1 MRTGRPTVAIVL
13 TDAERK
19 HLESLARRSRTAPGA
34 RTGQGR
40 SRGQTLQQA
49 TRSAKLRSRAPWP
62 RAVHAAVAALLL
74 WGAAPAAT
82 VQAQDDT
89 PSAPQNL
96 AAVAG
101 DTQVTITWDPPA
113 DDGGSDLTGYQIRG
127 GLQTSWVS
135 LSATETGPATF
146 PNLENGR
153 EYTFD
158 VRAVNDNGDGDIAS
172 VKATPRGAPSAPRN
186 LAASPGDAQ
195 VTLTW
200 SPPAEDGGADITGYQ
215 YQVDDGGWNG
225 AGGADARSVVV
236 SSGLE
241 NGQSYTFSLRAVNDV
256 GEGAAATVD
265 ATPRATITAPS
276 APQNLAAEPGDTQ
289 VTLTWSP
296 PANDGGAD
304 ITGYEYQV
312 DRGGWNGAGGA
323 DARSVVVSDLENLR
337 QYSFSLRALNGGT
350 EAGAAASVNA
360 TPRAATT
367 APSAPQN
374 LAAVA
379 GDTQVTITWDP
390 PADDGGSDVTG
401 YQIRGGL
408 QTSWVSLSATETGP
422 ATFPNLENGREY
434 TFEVRAVNEIGP
446 GAIASVNATPRGTP
460 SAPQNLAAS
469 PGDTEVT
476 ITWDP
481 PAEDGGSDVTGYE
494 FQVDQGDWK
503 KADTNGARSL
513 VVKELKNE
521 QSYTFSLRAVNG
533 IGPGASASV
542 NATPRAKITTPS
554 APRDLAAS
562 PGNGK
567 VTLTWSP
574 PANDGGADVTGYEF
588 QVDQGDWK
596 DAGGADARSVVVDD
610 LENGREYTLS
620 LRAGNETG
628 PGAVATVDAT
638 PRAAITA
645 PSAPRN
651 LAASPGNALVTI
663 TWEPP
668 ADDGGSALTGYQM
681 RGGLQTSWVTLQATE
696 TGPATFPNL
705 ENGREYTFEV
715 RAVNDIGPGPTASV
729 NATPR
734 AAPTAPRNLAASPR
748 DARVTLTWEPPAEDG
763 GAAITGYQY
772 QVDQEG
778 WINAGTAAARS
789 VVVTDLKNEQS
800 YTFSLRAVNGLGP
813 GAVEM
818 VEATPRSGADAVAP
832 KPPRNVR
839 VSPRDTT
846 ATLTW
851 EPPADDGGSD
861 VTGYQYQV
869 DRTDGGSDV
878 TGYEYQVDRTDW
890 KDAGTADARSADVT
904 GLENGRDYTFAVR
917 ALNGIGPGAADTVEA
932 TPRPGAIAPTAPRGL
947 AAVPGDA
954 EMTLTWSPP
963 ANDGGSAV
971 TGYQYQVD
979 QGAWINAGAAAVRS
993 VVVSGLKSVRS
1004 YAFAVRAVNGT
1015 GPGAVATVQATPRA
1029 AATVPSAPRNLAA
1042 APGDAEVTLTWE
1054 PSANDGGSAVT
1065 GYQYQVDRGGWKS
1078 AGAAAARSVVVRG
1091 LENGRRY
1098 TFAVRAVNGTGPGA
1112 VATVRATPRTVPSAP
1127 RNLAAAPGDAEV
1139 TLTWEPPA
1147 DDGGSAVT
1155 GYQYQVDRGG
1165 WKSAGAAAARSVTV
1179 TGLENGRRY
1188 TFAVRAV
1195 SRTGPGAVATVR
1207 ATPRTEPS
1215 APRNLA
1221 AAPGDAEV
1229 TLTWEPP
1236 ADDGGSAVTGYQYRV
1251 DQGGWKSAGAAAARS
1266 VTVTGL
1272 ENGRQ
1277 YTFAVRAVNGAGSGP
1292 PAEVTA
1298 RLNRSP
1304 VFERSTY
1311 SFELPEHRDG
1321 SAQPVEL
1328 GSVTAEDPD
1337 GDELTYGLSSGDRE
1351 RFAVGSQDGALTYI
1365 GPGES
1370 LEREPNRY
1378 DLTVLARDS
1387 FGAEALAQV
1396 VVTVTVNER
1405 LVRAVAG
1412 DTLAAMGRGHL
1423 ASARMTLGRRVT
1435 AGRGEQSRLT
1445 VLGQSVPL
1453 GTAAAH
1459 AAAERMALSLLSPMD
1474 TATYG
1479 APGRGLGLSSPA
1491 GRQPGAAPA
1500 PGGSSGGWNQGLTGT
1515 SFLLAQGDG
1524 DPGEARPAGRFTV
1537 WGQGDVQMFRGTP
1550 SAVTGYE
1557 GDVRTAYLGID
1568 SRLTDRWLAGVAL
1581 ARSWAAGDWHAGTAR
1596 GRMTTT
1602 LTAVHPYLHW
1612 SDGATSVWTMV
1623 GGGRGTAANERA
1635 VTGGQETSG
1644 LELRLGLVE
1653 ARRRLGTV
1661 GGGVQL
1667 GLRGDAAWAQLTT
1680 EAGDEAIDALRVEV
1694 NQVRAGVELTRPF
1707 RMSNGLA
1714 LAPFGELNLRRDG
1727 GAGQGGDG
1735 LEVAGGLRASGGTIR
1750 VDAQARLLALH
1761 SADGYQERGA
1771 SLTFSVG
1778 EGARRPGLTLSLAP
1792 RWGNGASSGALWQ
1805 DHVHRRYA
1813 PGAAAEERAM
1823 DARVDYG
1830 VPSFGGRLLT
1840 SFGVYGQ
1847 SQYGRRLQVGIRLGS
1862 LTGATNE
1869 FLQVEMSGERY
1880 SRPGGPADNRV
1891 SLSGLITFGG
1901 RDRNVEASRGLRS
1914 TFAAIGEA
1922 PAGKDSR
1929 RQRLH
1934 PTCTLFPANP
1944 KPPSP

>member
-1 MRTGRPTVAIVL
+1 MNIRTGRPTVAIVL

-34 RTGQGR
+34 RTGQGT

-49 TRSAKLRSRAPWP
+49 TRSAKLRCRTPSP

-74 WGAAPAAT
+74 CAAAPVAT
-82 VQAQDDT
+82 VQAQATT

-96 AAVAG
+96 EAEAG
-101 DTQVTITWDPPA
+101 DTVVRITWEPPA
-113 DDGGSDLTGYQIRG
+113 DDGGSELTGYKMRG
-127 GLQTSWVS
+127 GLQTTWASIP
-135 LSATETGPATF
+135 ATENGPANF

-153 EYTFD
+153 EYTFE
-158 VRAVNDNGDGDIAS
+158 VRAVNEVGDGDIAS
-172 VKATPRGAPSAPRN
+172 VKATPRGAPSAPQS

-265 ATPRATITAPS
+265 ATPQATVTAPS
-276 APQNLAAEPGDTQ
+276 APQNLAAEPGDSQ

-312 DRGGWNGAGGA
+312 DQGGWNGAGGS
-323 DARSVVVSDLENLR
+323 DARSVVVSNLENLR

-360 TPRAATT
+360 TPRAAIT
-367 APSAPQN
+367 APSVPRN
-374 LAAVA
+374 LEAEV
-379 GDTQVTITWDP
+379 GDTLVRITWDP
-390 PADDGGSDVTG
+390 PADNGGSDLTG
-401 YQIRGGL
+401 YQMRGGL
-408 QTSWVSLSATETGP
+408 QTTWASIPATETGP
-422 ATFPNLENGREY
+422 ANFPNLENGREY

-446 GAIASVNATPRGTP
+446 GPTASVKATPRG
-460 SAPQNLAAS
+460 
-469 PGDTEVT
+469 
-476 ITWDP
+476 
-481 PAEDGGSDVTGYE
+481 
-494 FQVDQGDWK
+494 
-503 KADTNGARSL
+503 
-513 VVKELKNE
+513 
-521 QSYTFSLRAVNG
+521 
-533 IGPGASASV
+533 
-542 NATPRAKITTPS
+542 
-554 APRDLAAS
+554 
-562 PGNGK
+562 
-567 VTLTWSP
+567 
-574 PANDGGADVTGYEF
+574 
-588 QVDQGDWK
+588 
-596 DAGGADARSVVVDD
+596 
-610 LENGREYTLS
+610 
-620 LRAGNETG
+620 
-628 PGAVATVDAT
+628 
-638 PRAAITA
+638 A

-651 LAASPGNALVTI
+651 LAASPGDARVTLTWSAPEEDGGSDITGYQYQVDDDGWQGAGGADARTVVVSSGLENGRSYTFSLRAVNDVGDGAVATVDATPEAVITAPTAPRNLAAEAGDTTVTLTWSAPANDGGADITGYEYRVDQGGWQNAGAADARSVVASNLENLRQYTFSLRALNGGTEAGVAATVDATPRAAVTAPSAPRNLAAAAGDTLVRI

-668 ADDGGSALTGYQM
+668 ADDGGSDLTGYQM
-681 RGGLQTSWVTLQATE
+681 RGGLQTTWASIPATA
-696 TGPATFPNL
+696 TGPANFPNL

-715 RAVNDIGPGPTASV
+715 RAVNDVGPGPIASVKATPRGAPSAPRNLAASPGDARVTLTWSLPEDDGGADITGYQYQVDDDGWQNAGAAGARSVVVSSGLENDTSYTFSLRAVNDVGEGAVATV
-729 NATPR
+729 NATPQ
-734 AAPTAPRNLAASPR
+734 AAVTAPTAPRNLAASPG
-748 DARVTLTWEPPAEDG
+748 DARVTLTWSPPANDG
-763 GAAITGYQY
+763 GADLTGYEY
-772 QVDQEG
+772 RVDQGG
-778 WINAGTAAARS
+778 WQNAGAADARS
-789 VVVTDLKNEQS
+789 VVVSDLENGRS
-800 YTFSLRAVNGLGP
+800 YAFSLRA
-813 GAVEM
+813 
-818 VEATPRSGADAVAP
+818 
-832 KPPRNVR
+832 
-839 VSPRDTT
+839 
-846 ATLTW
+846 
-851 EPPADDGGSD
+851 
-861 VTGYQYQV
+861 
-869 DRTDGGSDV
+869 
-878 TGYEYQVDRTDW
+878 
-890 KDAGTADARSADVT
+890 
-904 GLENGRDYTFAVR
+904 
-917 ALNGIGPGAADTVEA
+917 LNGGTQPGAAATVDA
-932 TPRPGAIAPTAPRGL
+932 TPQAAATAPTAPRDL
-947 AAVPGDA
+947 AAAAGD
-954 EMTLTWSPP
+954 TLVRITWNPP

-979 QGAWINAGAAAVRS
+979 QG
-993 VVVSGLKSVRS
+993 
-1004 YAFAVRAVNGT
+1004 
-1015 GPGAVATVQATPRA
+1015 
-1029 AATVPSAPRNLAA
+1029 
-1042 APGDAEVTLTWE
+1042 D
-1054 PSANDGGSAVT
+1054 
-1065 GYQYQVDRGGWKS
+1065 WKD
-1078 AGAAAARSVVVRG
+1078 AGAAAARSVVVTG
-1091 LENGRRY
+1091 LENGRSY
-1098 TFAVRAVNGTGPGA
+1098 SFSLRAVNEIGPGA
-1112 VATVRATPRTVPSAP
+1112 IETVHATPRGAQTVPTAP
-1127 RNLAAAPGDAEV
+1127 RDLAAVAGD
-1139 TLTWEPPA
+1139 TLVRITWNPPA

-1155 GYQYQVDRGG
+1155 GYQYQVDDDG
-1165 WKSAGAAAARSVTV
+1165 WQNAGAAAARSVVV

-1188 TFAVRAV
+1188 TFSLRAV
-1195 SRTGPGAVATVR
+1195 NGTGPGAVATVQ
-1207 ATPRTEPS
+1207 AIPRRGGIAPS

-1221 AAPGDAEV
+1221 ASPGDAEV
-1229 TLTWEPP
+1229 TLTWSPPANDGGSDVRGYEYQVDQGDWKDAGAAAARSVVVSGLENGRSYTFSLRAVNGTGPGAVATVQAMPRGAPSAPRNLAASPGDAQATLTWSAP
-1236 ADDGGSAVTGYQYRV
+1236 ADDGGSAVTGYQYQV
-1251 DQGGWKSAGAAAARS
+1251 DQGDWNNVGPGGARS
-1266 VTVTGL
+1266 VVVSGL

-1277 YTFAVRAVNGAGSGP
+1277 YTFAVRAVNGVGP
-1292 PAEVTA
+1292 GPAAEVTV

-1304 VFERSTY
+1304 VFERPSY

-1337 GDELTYGLSSGDRE
+1337 GDELTYVLSSGDRE
-1351 RFAVGSQDGALTYI
+1351 RFAVRSRDGALTYI
-1365 GPGES
+1365 GPGENF
-1370 LEREPNRY
+1370 EMEPNRY
-1378 DLTVLARDS
+1378 DLTVLARDPL
-1387 FGAEALAQV
+1387 GAEALARV
-1396 VVTVTVNER
+1396 VVTVTVNEH
-1405 LVRAVAG
+1405 LVQAVAG

-1423 ASARMTLGRRVT
+1423 ASARMTLGRRVM

-1453 GTAAAH
+1453 GTVAAR
-1459 AAAERMALSLLSPMD
+1459 AAAERMAMSLLSPMD

-1479 APGRGLGLSSPA
+1479 APGRGLGLSSPD

-1500 PGGSSGGWNQGLTGT
+1500 PGGLGGGWNQGLTGT
-1515 SFLLAQGDG
+1515 NFLLAQGDG
-1524 DPGEARPAGRFTV
+1524 DPGEARPRRRFTV
-1537 WGQGDVQMFRGTP
+1537 WGQGDVQMFRGT
-1550 SAVTGYE
+1550 SSTLSGYE

-1623 GGGRGTAANERA
+1623 GGGRGAAVNERA

-1680 EAGDEAIDALRVEV
+1680 EAGDETIDALRVEV
-1694 NQVRAGVELTRPF
+1694 NQARVGVELTRPF

-1714 LAPFGELNLRRDG
+1714 LAPFGELNMRRDG

-1735 LEVAGGLRASGGTIR
+1735 LELAGGLRASRGTIS

-1771 SLTFSVG
+1771 SVTFSVG

-1847 SQYGRRLQVGIRLGS
+1847 SQYGRRLQVGIRLSS
-1862 LTGATNE
+1862 LSGATNE

-1934 PTCTLFPANP
+1934 PTCTPIPCESEAAVAL
-1944 KPPSP
+1944 KY